1 MTIFMVSHD
10 IQESFSL
17 GTRLLTFDK
26 LRHDP
31 QAPEAYG
38 ASVTYDMPLTR
49 RTATGADGGRERL
62 KTQIPGT
69 SNWRQ
74 GPANG

>member
-1 MTIFMVSHD
+1 MHELILRLWEENRMTIFMVSHD
-10 IQESFSL
+10 IQEGFQL

-38 ASVTYDMPLTR
+38 ASVTYDLPLEAKLAAQR
-49 RTATGADGGRERL
+49 RRHGAR
-62 KTQIPGT
+62 
-69 SNWRQ
+69 
-74 GPANG
+74 